1 MRSLDN
7 LCERIT
13 ELIKIASKQEDNV
26 IILFTNFS
34 NLFNLLGWLYG
45 ITSSSLYEIFQLSIE
60 MAWNCSLPHC
70 VLVGSNPLKYSFRT
84 KTLKNSLLKFELN
97 WFWWAGDNVKLVQ
110 SGWRLLEYSFH
121 NRNLNLLD
129 QWWRSADLWRW
140 IGLIFSSPKKA
151 GQGVL
156 LLIQY
161 VNALCCSLA
170 EEL

>member
-1 MRSLDN
+1 M
-7 LCERIT
+7 
-13 ELIKIASKQEDNV
+13 
-26 IILFTNFS
+26 
-34 NLFNLLGWLYG
+34 
-45 ITSSSLYEIFQLSIE
+45 
-60 MAWNCSLPHC
+60 
-70 VLVGSNPLKYSFRT
+70 LVGSNPLKYSFQT

-129 QWWRSADLWRW
+129 QWWRSADPWRW

-151 GQGVL
+151 GQGIL

-170 EEL
+170 EELNIILKTVHQKGLLEQIKKKLKFYFCRRILENYWQPLLSSLETSRLYLQLIITC